1 MQRKSAAIT
10 IGMKT
15 DHENGFTLIELMVAV
30 AVLAVTLTI
39 GVPSFRDTI
48 LNNRITTQ
56 INELVAD
63 LSLAR
68 SEAIKRGVPVTLC
81 RRNSAGN
88 DCDNSAAWTNG
99 WVVFSDRDGDG
110 VFEDD
115 GDTTPCEASV
125 DDCLL
130 RVKAPLAAGGSL
142 TYGRN
147 RVTFDSQGF
156 ATGFNGTFVFCDSRG
171 ATKAKGSIVSNT
183 GRVQATRDS
192 NNDGTH
198 EDGSGNA
205 VTCS

>member
-1 MQRKSAAIT
+1 
-10 IGMKT
+10 MKT
-15 DHENGFTLIELMVAV
+15 HHEIGFTLIELMVAV
-30 AVLAVTLTI
+30 AVLAITLAI
-39 GVPSFRDTI
+39 GVPSFRETI
-48 LNNRITTQ
+48 LNNRMTTQ

-63 LSLAR
+63 LGFAR

-81 RRNSAGN
+81 RRNSDGD
-88 DCDNSAAWTNG
+88 DCDSSAAWTNG

-110 VFEDD
+110 DFEDD
-115 GDTTPCEASV
+115 GDTTLCETSV

-130 RVKAPLAAGGSL
+130 RVRASLASGGSL
-142 TYGRN
+142 TYGRD
-147 RVTFDSQGF
+147 RVTFNSQGF

-198 EDGSGNA
+198 EDGSGDA
-205 VTCS
+205 LTCP